1 MRKKRKLTKKQ
12 KETLELIVSIA
23 VLVGFIAL
31 NLILG
36 KDIFYVWY
44 FAVIIMFA
52 FEIAFSVYYIFTG
65 KALFFKDE
73 KKKKKNDN
81 SPQINPKIKL
91 TIRIGLSVILAFF
104 TIVVSCCL
112 LPNYFKD
119 MPRIIAHE
127 PDTARGYVQ
136 STSSGYYRNPRRTL
150 TVYDLDTKEYI
161 SIHIYRRGIQKG
173 DYVEIEYYPNTM
185 DGRIM
190 YLLDGEKMGL
200 PPLNYVVIE
209 K

>member
-73 KKKKKNDN
+73 KKKKELEEELVESDAK
-81 SPQINPKIKL
+81 
-91 TIRIGLSVILAFF
+91 F
-104 TIVVSCCL
+104 
-112 LPNYFKD
+112 
-119 MPRIIAHE
+119 
-127 PDTARGYVQ
+127 
-136 STSSGYYRNPRRTL
+136 RRRKFGNIT
-150 TVYDLDTKEYI
+150 
-161 SIHIYRRGIQKG
+161 
-173 DYVEIEYYPNTM
+173 
-185 DGRIM
+185 
-190 YLLDGEKMGL
+190 
-200 PPLNYVVIE
+200 
-209 K
+209 